1 MRANVNKQSF
11 LKGALILTAAGILI
25 RLLGAA
31 YRVPLGRMLGDEG
44 LGIYAIPNQFY
55 LLLATISSAG
65 IPVAV
70 ARLVSEK
77 IASGQYKDAYTTF
90 KLARAT
96 MLSIGM
102 TFSLLLF
109 FGAGWLV
116 DTGIVANPDSYNG
129 LRAVAPIVFFAAM
142 TSAYRGLFQGMQN
155 MTVVAVSQVADQIM
169 LVIGTVTLSYLLLPK
184 GLAIAAA
191 GANLG
196 ALPGA
201 VVATIIMLYYHWR
214 ERHNF
219 KEWQKAVNTQDNNSK
234 WDIFKEIFA
243 TALPISFAS
252 VALAITYIIDN
263 KLIIDRLQLIG
274 YTQQQATAFY
284 GQFNQM
290 AMSFINITIAFA
302 LSMGTSLVPSI
313 AEAYAAKDFE
323 KIRYQTAQGVRFATI
338 FALPAAA
345 GLFVLAPHLT
355 LFVFNNKPAGIPLA
369 YVAFSIVFW
378 SVHLVTSGVLQGMGK
393 AAIPVRNL
401 LVGIAFKIGFT
412 YYFTPSQLGIRAAA
426 IATVVMFAI
435 SATLNIFTIAKN
447 VGFSFQFNSTIVR
460 PGLAT
465 LIMAAGVWQT
475 YTFLFTHTGSNS
487 LATIASIIT
496 GAIIYGLT
504 VIVGGILTAEE
515 LQRLPKIGSWAAKTA
530 KVFNKS

>member
-1 MRANVNKQSF
+1 MSISVNKQSY

-25 RLLGAA
+25 RFLGAA
-31 YRVPLGRMLGDEG
+31 YRIPLGRMLGDEG
-44 LGIYAIPNQFY
+44 LGIYAVPNQFY
-55 LLLATISSAG
+55 YLLFTISTAG

-77 IASGQYKDAYTTF
+77 TASGQYRDAYTTF
-90 KLARAT
+90 KLARAA
-96 MLSIGM
+96 MLSIGLS
-102 TFSLLLF
+102 FSFLLF
-109 FGAGWLV
+109 FGAEWLV
-116 DTGIVANPDSYNG
+116 ETGIVANPDSFYG
-129 LRAVAPIVFFAAM
+129 LRAVAPIVFFAAT

-155 MTVVAVSQVADQIM
+155 MTVVAVSQIADQV
-169 LVIGTVTLSYLLLPK
+169 LLAIGTVTLSYLLLPK

-201 VVATIIMLYYHWR
+201 VLAAMIMLYYHWR

-219 KEWQKAVNTQDNNSK
+219 KEWQNTVTTKAKNSN

-252 VALAITYIIDN
+252 VALSITGIIDN

-313 AEAYAAKDFE
+313 AEAYAIKDYE
-323 KIRYQTAQGVRFATI
+323 KIRQQAAQGVRLATI

-355 LFVFNNKPAGIPLA
+355 LFIFNNEPAGVPLA

-378 SVHLVTSGVLQGMGK
+378 SIHLVTTGVLQGIGK
-393 AAIPVRNL
+393 ISIPVRNL
-401 LVGIAFKIGFT
+401 LVGIIFKIGFT
-412 YYFTPSQLGIRAAA
+412 YYLTPSPLGIRAAA
-426 IATVVMFAI
+426 ISQVIMFVI
-435 SATLNIFTIAKN
+435 SSTLNIATIAKY
-447 VGFSFQFNSTIVR
+447 VGFNFKFKATIVK

-465 LIMAAGVWQT
+465 LLMAACVWESYHLVIT
-475 YTFLFTHTGSNS
+475 YTQSNGM
-487 LATIASIIT
+487 ATITGIII
-496 GAIIYGLT
+496 GAAIYALT
-504 VIVGGILTAEE
+504 VILGGILTAEE
-515 LQRLPKIGSWAAKTA
+515 LGRIPKLGHLAAKTA
-530 KVFNKS
+530 RIFNKA